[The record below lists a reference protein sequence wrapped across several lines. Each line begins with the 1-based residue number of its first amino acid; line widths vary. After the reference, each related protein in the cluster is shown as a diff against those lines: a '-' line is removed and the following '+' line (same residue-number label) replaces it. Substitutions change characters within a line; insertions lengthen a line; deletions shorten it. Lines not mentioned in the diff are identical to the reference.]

1 MGAVLESKMKMS
13 YAGEDN
19 SMERIKTKKKNIFGE
34 QVQKG
39 VVMLQVG
46 LAAVVSKYFKGGS

>member
-1 MGAVLESKMKMS
+1 MKLS
-13 YAGEDN
+13 YTGEDN
-19 SMERIKTKKKNIFGE
+19 SKERIKTKKKNVFGE

-46 LAAVVSKYFKGGS
+46 LAAVVSNYFKGCS